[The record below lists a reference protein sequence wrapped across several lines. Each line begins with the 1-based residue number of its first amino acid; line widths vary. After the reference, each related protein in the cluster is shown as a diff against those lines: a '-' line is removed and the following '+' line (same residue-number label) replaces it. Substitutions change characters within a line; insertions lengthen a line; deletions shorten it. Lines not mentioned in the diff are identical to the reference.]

1 MEFYNEFTFTF
12 KSKEESEKAI
22 DIIKT
27 AIENSPKYDFDKSY
41 AQDFRKDMANNL
53 YNNLCLCNQEME
65 FYLEIDI
72 YNVILSRKC
81 YLTASDALEFFID
94 LLKNIG
100 DTVGDYKV
108 TISNNDT
115 YEDSY
120 IEAHKENGV
129 LTIDT
134 VSYPEGYCD
143 SAECEECSFE
153 VTDRAEWDGSPIVK
167 CPECGAE
174 IDLAEL
180 FKVEEERNHFEIV
193 LNDTK

>member
-12 KSKEESEKAI
+12 KSKEDSEKAI
-22 DIIKT
+22 DTIKT
-27 AIENSPKYDFDKSY
+27 AIANSPKFDFEDSY
-41 AQDFRKDMANNL
+41 VQNFKKDMVDNL
-53 YNNLCLCNQEME
+53 YLYNQEME
-65 FYLEIDI
+65 FYLEINI

-81 YLTASDALEFFID
+81 YLTSSNALEFFID

-100 DTVGDYKV
+100 DTVGDYRV
-108 TISNNDT
+108 AISNNDT

-120 IEAHKENGV
+120 IEAQKENGV

-193 LNDTK
+193 LNDMK

>member
-41 AQDFRKDMANNL
+41 AQDFRKDMVDNL
-53 YNNLCLCNQEME
+53 YLYNQEME
-65 FYLEIDI
+65 FYLEINI

-81 YLTASDALEFFID
+81 YLTASDALEFFVD
-94 LLKNIG
+94 LLKRIG
-100 DTVGDYKV
+100 DSVGDYKFSV
-108 TISNNDT
+108 SNNDT

-120 IEAHKENGV
+120 IEAQKENGV

-134 VSYPEGYCD
+134 VHYPEGYCD

-153 VTDRAEWDGSPIVK
+153 VTDRAEWDGSPVAI
-167 CPECGAE
+167 CPVCGTE
-174 IDLAEL
+174 INLKEI
-180 FKVEEERNHFEIV
+180 FEVEEKNTHLKIV
-193 LNDTK
+193 LNDMK

>member
-12 KSKEESEKAI
+12 KSKEEAEKAI

-41 AQDFRKDMANNL
+41 AQDFRKDMTNNL
-53 YNNLCLCNQEME
+53 YLYNREME
-65 FYLEIDI
+65 FYFDI
-72 YNVILSRKC
+72 NIYDVILSRKC
-81 YLTASDALEFFID
+81 YLTSSNALEFFTD

-120 IEAHKENGV
+120 IEAQKENGV

-134 VSYPEGYCD
+134 VYYPEGYCD

-153 VTDRAEWDGSPIVK
+153 VTDRAEWDGSPTAI
-167 CPECGAE
+167 CPVCGTE
-174 IDLAEL
+174 INLKEI
-180 FKVEEERNHFEIV
+180 FEVEEKNTHLKIV
-193 LNDTK
+193 LNDMK

>member
-1 MEFYNEFTFTF
+1 MYFYNEFTFTF

-53 YNNLCLCNQEME
+53 YLYNREME
-65 FYLEIDI
+65 FYFDIDI
-72 YNVILSRKC
+72 YDVILSRKC
-81 YLTASDALEFFID
+81 YLTSSNALEFFID

-120 IEAHKENGV
+120 IEAKKENGV
-129 LTIDT
+129 LTLNS
-134 VSYPEGYCD
+134 VLYPEGYYDEIDCD
-143 SAECEECSFE
+143 ECGYEIVER
-153 VTDRAEWDGSPIVK
+153 DEWDGTPIIE
-167 CPECGAE
+167 CPVCGAE

-193 LNDTK
+193 LNDMK

>member
-41 AQDFRKDMANNL
+41 AQDFRKDMVDNL
-53 YNNLCLCNQEME
+53 YLYNQEME
-65 FYLEIDI
+65 FYLEINI

-81 YLTASDALEFFID
+81 YLTASDALEFFTD

-100 DTVGDYKV
+100 DTVGDYKFSV
-108 TISNNDT
+108 SNNDT

-120 IEAHKENGV
+120 IEAQKENGV

-153 VTDRAEWDGSPIVK
+153 VTDRAEWDGSPVAI
-167 CPECGAE
+167 CPVCGTE
-174 IDLAEL
+174 INLKEI
-180 FKVEEERNHFEIV
+180 FEVEEKNTHLKIV
-193 LNDTK
+193 LNDMK

>member
-12 KSKEESEKAI
+12 KSKEDSEKAI
-22 DIIKT
+22 DTIKT
-27 AIENSPKYDFDKSY
+27 AIANSPKFDFEDSY
-41 AQDFRKDMANNL
+41 VQNFKKDMVDNL
-53 YNNLCLCNQEME
+53 YLYNQEME
-65 FYLEIDI
+65 FYLEINI

-81 YLTASDALEFFID
+81 YLTASDALEFFVD
-94 LLKNIG
+94 LLKRIG
-100 DTVGDYKV
+100 DSVGDYKFSV
-108 TISNNDT
+108 SNNDT

-120 IEAHKENGV
+120 IEAQKENGV

-134 VSYPEGYCD
+134 VYYPEGYCD

-193 LNDTK
+193 LNDMK

>member
-41 AQDFRKDMANNL
+41 AQDFRKDMTNNL
-53 YNNLCLCNQEME
+53 YLYNREME
-65 FYLEIDI
+65 FYFDIDI
-72 YNVILSRKC
+72 YDVILSRKC
-81 YLTASDALEFFID
+81 YLTASDALEFFVD
-94 LLKNIG
+94 LLKRIG
-100 DTVGDYKV
+100 DSVGDYKFSV
-108 TISNNDT
+108 SNNDT

-120 IEAHKENGV
+120 IEAQKENGV

-134 VSYPEGYCD
+134 VYYPEGYCD

-153 VTDRAEWDGSPIVK
+153 VTDRAEWDGSPVAI
-167 CPECGAE
+167 CPVCGTE
-174 IDLAEL
+174 INLKEI
-180 FKVEEERNHFEIV
+180 FEVEEKNTHLKIV
-193 LNDTK
+193 LNDMK

>member
-41 AQDFRKDMANNL
+41 AQDFRKNMANNL
-53 YNNLCLCNQEME
+53 YLYNREME
-65 FYLEIDI
+65 FYFDI
-72 YNVILSRKC
+72 NIYDVILSRKC
-81 YLTASDALEFFID
+81 YLTASDALEFFVD
-94 LLKNIG
+94 LLKRIG
-100 DTVGDYKV
+100 DSVGDYKFSV
-108 TISNNDT
+108 SNNDT

-120 IEAHKENGV
+120 IEAKKENGV

-134 VSYPEGYCD
+134 VYYPEGYCD

-167 CPECGAE
+167 CPECDAE
-174 IDLAEL
+174 VDLAEL
-180 FKVEEERNHFEIV
+180 FKVEEEIKHFEIV